1 MSDRPRLLSLVMVPA
16 LITLAVNLLR
26 LIGELQNWSPR
37 FFSRQAGGAGA
48 IVGIVWLIPIFGIY
62 FALKLADA
70 GERPASLGRAALL
83 PVLAIAPVALLGV
96 LTRNAGTLVSFSA
109 VSLGSLAAAWIA
121 CQGWPALGRVL
132 FAYALAA
139 RIPVAIVMLAA
150 ILGDWGTHYDVPP
163 PSPLPVTGPFLKWV
177 LIGLIP
183 QMTIWIGFTLVVGGL
198 FGALAVA
205 VARRKGQTP
214 VASAA

>member
-16 LITLAVNLLR
+16 IITLAVTLLR
-26 LIGELQNWSPR
+26 LTGELQNWSPR

-48 IVGIVWLIPIFGIY
+48 IVGIVWLVPIFGIY
-62 FALKLADA
+62 FALKLVDA
-70 GERPASLGRAALL
+70 GERPAHLGRAALF

-96 LTRNAGTLVSFSA
+96 LTRNAGALINL
-109 VSLGSLAAAWIA
+109 LGVALGAMVAAWIA

-139 RIPVAIVMLAA
+139 RIPVAIVMLLA

-163 PSPLPVTGPFLKWV
+163 PAPLPVTSPFVKWV

-183 QMTIWIGFTLVVGGL
+183 QMTIWIAFTLMVGGL

-205 VARRKGQTP
+205 VARRKGRTP

>member
-1 MSDRPRLLSLVMVPA
+1 MSDRPRLLALVTVPA
-16 LITLAVNLLR
+16 IITLAVTLLR
-26 LIGELQNWSPR
+26 LLGEVQNWSPR

-48 IVGIVWLIPIFGIY
+48 IVGIVWLVPIFGIY
-62 FALKLADA
+62 FALKLANA
-70 GERPASLGRAALL
+70 GERPASVGRAALL
-83 PVLAIAPVALLGV
+83 PVLAIAPVAILAI
-96 LTRNAGTLVSFSA
+96 LTKNAGSTISFSA
-109 VSLGSLAAAWIA
+109 VALGSMLAAWIA

-150 ILGDWGTHYDVPP
+150 IFGDWGTHYDVPP

-183 QMTIWIGFTLVVGGL
+183 QMTVWIAFTLMVGGL
-198 FGALAVA
+198 AGALAVA
-205 VARRKGQTP
+205 VARRPGRTP
-214 VASAA
+214 AASAA

>member
-1 MSDRPRLLSLVMVPA
+1 MSDRPRLLALVMVPA
-16 LITLAVNLLR
+16 LITLAVTLLR
-26 LIGELQNWSPR
+26 LVGELQNWSPT
-37 FFSRQAGGAGA
+37 FFSKQAGGAGA

-83 PVLAIAPVALLGV
+83 PVLALAPLVLLAV
-96 LTRNAGTLVSFSA
+96 LTRNAGTMINGTA
-109 VSLGSLAAAWIA
+109 IALGSMLAAWIA

-132 FAYALAA
+132 FTYALAA
-139 RIPVAIVMLAA
+139 RIPVAIVMLLA

-163 PSPLPVTGPFLKWV
+163 PSPMPATGPFLKWV
-177 LIGLIP
+177 LIGLFP
-183 QMTIWIGFTLVVGGL
+183 QMTVWIALTLMWGGL
-198 FGALAVA
+198 MGALALA